1 MGIKFSKSHAIIKI
15 TANDKQPMKQR
26 NITIN
31 EYTNNELNNELES
44 STTKHLNKNVCAP
57 IQHINKGKGKMHTTT
72 TEDLQ
77 QQDV

>member
-1 MGIKFSKSHAIIKI
+1 LGIKFSKSHAIIKI

-31 EYTNNELNNELES
+31 EYTNNELES
-44 STTKHLNKNVCAP
+44 STTKHLNKNVCAL

>member
-1 MGIKFSKSHAIIKI
+1 LGIKFSKSHAIIKI

-31 EYTNNELNNELES
+31 EYTNNELES